1 MIIRLFA
8 VIVAISLL
16 TGAVK
21 SAEAAQPASVGGVTI
36 PGVPDSITAIVND
49 PIVQSAI
56 GELKQLHA
64 QTLNTAN
71 GTVSYFHRYDLQ
83 IQTGT
88 DTYRDIHLHQGTV
101 INPRGATIQPGM
113 SIVAHGQNQSDGSLD
128 ADMVT
133 VKS

>member
-16 TGAVK
+16 AGAVE
-21 SAEAAQPASVGGVTI
+21 SAEADAPASTGGITM
-36 PGVPDSITAIVND
+36 PALPPSITAIAND

-56 GELKQLHA
+56 GELKALHA
-64 QTLNTAN
+64 QQLNTAN
-71 GTVSYFHRYDLQ
+71 GTVCYFHRYDLQ
-83 IQTGT
+83 VQTGT

-101 INPRGATIQPGM
+101 IYPRGAKLGPGM
-113 SIVAHGQNQSDGSLD
+113 AVVAHGASQPDGSLD